1 MKERLVTVF
10 GGSGFIGRY
19 IVEQLARE
27 GAQVRVAVRRPN
39 EALFLKPLGDLG
51 QIKLMAANLKNEP
64 SVRRAVRG
72 ADAVINL
79 VGILFNSGGQTFEA
93 LQAEG
98 AGLVARV
105 AAEEGVKNMVHM
117 SALGATHAS
126 DSRYARTKA
135 MGEDAVLA
143 AFPTATILRP
153 SVVIGPEDGFYNRF
167 AKLVKLLPV
176 LPIPGA
182 DTKFQPVYVDDV
194 AKAAVMAS
202 HGGLTSGDRAFEG
215 KTFELGGPRVMSLRA
230 LLEDMMDRIGTRRPI
245 IRVPWGLAM
254 LQATFLQ
261 MLPNPPLTRDQVT
274 LLRSD
279 NVVSEGALGFEAF
292 GIKPTGIAGVLP
304 RYSQQ
309 YRPKGQFKAS

>member
-39 EALFLKPLGDLG
+39 EALFLKPLGELG
-51 QIKLMAANLKNEP
+51 QIRLMAANLKNEA
-64 SVRRAVRG
+64 SVRRAIRG

-79 VGILFNSGGQTFEA
+79 VGVLFNSGGQTFEA

-105 AAEEGVKNMVHM
+105 ASEEGVKHMVQM
-117 SALGATHAS
+117 SALGAAHAS
-126 DSRYARTKA
+126 NSRYARTKA

-143 AFPTATILRP
+143 AFPNATILRP

-167 AKLVKLLPV
+167 AKLVKLFPI

-194 AKAAVMAS
+194 ARAAVIAS
-202 HGGLTSGDRAFEG
+202 RGGEAFEG
-215 KTFELGGPRVMSLRA
+215 KTFELGGPQAMSLKA
-230 LLEDMMDRIGTRRPI
+230 LLEDMMDQIGTRRPI

-254 LQATFLQ
+254 FQATFLQ
-261 MLPNPPLTRDQVT
+261 LLPNPPLTRDQVT
-274 LLRSD
+274 LLRTD
-279 NVVSEGALGFEAF
+279 NVVRDGAQGFEAF

-309 YRPKGQFKAS
+309 YRPKGQFSGG

>member
-1 MKERLVTVF
+1 MHERLVTVF

-19 IVEQLARE
+19 IVERLARE

-39 EALFLKPLGDLG
+39 EALFLKPLGELG
-51 QIKLMAANLKNEP
+51 QIRLMAANLKNEA
-64 SVRRAVRG
+64 SVRRAIRG

-98 AGLVARV
+98 AGLVARI
-105 AAEEGVKNMVHM
+105 AAEEGVKHMVQM

-126 DSRYARTKA
+126 NSRYARTKA

-143 AFPTATILRP
+143 AFPAATVLRP

-167 AKLVKLLPV
+167 AKLVKLFPV

-202 HGGLTSGDRAFEG
+202 HGGDAFEG

-230 LLEDMMDRIGTRRPI
+230 LLEDLMTRIGAHRPI

-309 YRPKGQFKAS
+309 YRPKGQFS

>member
-1 MKERLVTVF
+1 MKERLVTVL

-39 EALFLKPLGDLG
+39 EALFLKPLGELG
-51 QIKLMAANLKNEP
+51 QIRPMAANLKNEA
-64 SVRRAVRG
+64 SVRRAIRG

-93 LQAEG
+93 LQADG

-105 AAEEGVKNMVHM
+105 AMEEGVKHMVQM
-117 SALGATHAS
+117 SALGATHVS

-143 AFPTATILRP
+143 AFPTATVLRP
-153 SVVIGPEDGFYNRF
+153 SVVIGAEDGFYNRF
-167 AKLVKLLPV
+167 AKLVKLFPI

-202 HGGLTSGDRAFEG
+202 HGGDAFEG
-215 KTFELGGPRVMSLRA
+215 KTFELGGPQAMTLRA
-230 LLEDMMDRIGTRRPI
+230 LLEDMMDRIGTHRPI
-245 IRVPWGLAM
+245 IRVPWGMAM

-279 NVVSEGALGFEAF
+279 NVVSEGAVGFEAF
-292 GIKPTGIAGVLP
+292 GIKPVGIAGVLP

-309 YRPKGQFKAS
+309 YRPKGQFSGS

>member
-1 MKERLVTVF
+1 MHERLVTVF

-19 IVEQLARE
+19 IVERLARE

-39 EALFLKPLGDLG
+39 EALFLKPLGELG
-51 QIKLMAANLKNEP
+51 QIRLMAANLKNEA
-64 SVRRAVRG
+64 SVRRAIRG

-98 AGLVARV
+98 AGLVARI
-105 AAEEGVKNMVHM
+105 AAEEGVKHMVQM

-126 DSRYARTKA
+126 NSRYARTKA

-143 AFPTATILRP
+143 AFPAATVLRP

-167 AKLVKLLPV
+167 AKLVKLFPV

-202 HGGLTSGDRAFEG
+202 HGGDAFEG

-230 LLEDMMDRIGTRRPI
+230 LLEDLMTRIGAHRPI

-304 RYSQQ
+304 RYSHQ
-309 YRPKGQFKAS
+309 YRPKGQFS

>member
-1 MKERLVTVF
+1 MKDRLVTVF

-19 IVEQLARE
+19 IVERLARE
-27 GAQVRVAVRRPN
+27 GARVRVAVRRPN
-39 EALFLKPLGDLG
+39 EALFLKPLGELG
-51 QIKLMAANLKNEP
+51 QIQLMAANLKNEA
-64 SVRRAVRG
+64 SVRRAIRG

-79 VGILFNSGGQTFEA
+79 VGILYNSGGQTFEA

-105 AAEEGVKNMVHM
+105 ASEEGVKHMVHM

-135 MGEDAVLA
+135 MGEDAVLS
-143 AFPTATILRP
+143 AFPKATVLRP

-167 AKLVKLLPV
+167 AKLVKMFPI

-194 AKAAVMAS
+194 AAAAVMAS
-202 HGGLTSGDRAFEG
+202 RGGDAFEG
-215 KTFELGGPRVMSLRA
+215 KTFELGGPQAMSLRA
-230 LLEDMMDRIGTRRPI
+230 LLQDMMDRIGTHRPI

-254 LQATFLQ
+254 LQATFMQ

-279 NVVSEGALGFEAF
+279 NIVSEGAEGFEAF
-292 GIKPTGIAGVLP
+292 GITPTGIAGVLP

-309 YRPKGQFKAS
+309 YKPKGQFRAS

>member
-19 IVEQLARE
+19 IVERLARE

-39 EALFLKPLGDLG
+39 EALFLKPLGELG
-51 QIKLMAANLKNEP
+51 QIRLMAANLKNEA

-93 LQAEG
+93 LQADG

-105 AAEEGVKNMVHM
+105 AAEEGVKHMVQM

-143 AFPTATILRP
+143 AFAAATVLRP
-153 SVVIGPEDGFYNRF
+153 SVVIGAEDGFYNRF
-167 AKLVKLLPV
+167 AKLVKLFPL

-182 DTKFQPVYVDDV
+182 DTRFQPVYVDDV

-202 HGGLTSGDRAFEG
+202 HGGAAFEG
-215 KTFELGGPRVMSLRA
+215 KTFELGGPQVLTLRA
-230 LLEDMMDRIGTRRPI
+230 LLEDMMDRIGTHRPI

-279 NVVSEGALGFEAF
+279 NIVSEGAQGFEAF

-309 YRPKGQFKAS
+309 YRPKGQFSGS